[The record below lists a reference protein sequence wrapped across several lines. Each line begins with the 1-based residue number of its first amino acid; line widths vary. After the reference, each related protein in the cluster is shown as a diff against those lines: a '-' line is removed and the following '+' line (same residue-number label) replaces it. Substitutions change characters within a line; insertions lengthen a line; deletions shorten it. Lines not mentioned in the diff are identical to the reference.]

1 MIATPTPRVDLSG
14 VGSLSILSAVDQ
26 VSEHL
31 RKELIRGSF
40 SGTMPGVEP
49 LAKELGVNHKTVRA
63 ALRQLEDEGL
73 VIDQGKG
80 IQRRIALP
88 KDHAPSFLRIGLL
101 QGDSNSR
108 DVSYII
114 EIRHLL
120 EEAGH
125 IPFFP
130 DKSLE
135 DLGMDVRR
143 VADYVEQTEADA
155 WVVSAASRSVL
166 EWFSNY
172 STPSLAL
179 FGRRQGLPIAA
190 AGPDKPPV
198 CSDATRHLI
207 SLGHRRIAML
217 IRKQHRIPKPAGS
230 ALAFVNELEAANI
243 PCGSFNLPDWE
254 ESKEGF
260 KTLLTSLFEH
270 TPPSALIIDE
280 AFLFNAAVFFLAS
293 RGIKIPGDVSLICTD
308 ADPSFAWCE
317 PSIAHI
323 RWDYQP
329 VVRRIGQWAN
339 NVAKG
344 KEDYRQTLT
353 KAEFIKGR
361 TIGRA
366 PRR

>member
-1 MIATPTPRVDLSG
+1 ME
-14 VGSLSILSAVDQ
+14 SLEIRSAVDQ
-26 VSEHL
+26 VAEHL
-31 RKELIRGSF
+31 RKELLRGNL

-49 LAKELGVNHKTVRA
+49 IAKELGVNHKTVRA
-63 ALRQLEDEGL
+63 AMRQLEDQGL
-73 VIDQGKG
+73 LVDQGKG
-80 IQRRIALP
+80 IQRRIVLP
-88 KDHAPSFLRIGLL
+88 RDHAPATLRIGLL
-101 QGDSNSR
+101 QGDSNSQG
-108 DVSYII
+108 VSYVI

-125 IPFFP
+125 VPFFP

-135 DLGMDVRR
+135 DLGMDAGR
-143 VADYVEQTEADA
+143 VADYVEQFDADA
-155 WVVSAASRSVL
+155 WIVSAASRSVL

-172 STPSLAL
+172 STPSFAL
-179 FGRRQGLPIAA
+179 FGGRQGLPIAA
-190 AGPDKPPV
+190 AGPNKTPV

-207 SLGHRRIAML
+207 SLGHQRISML

-243 PCGSFNLPDWE
+243 PWGSFNLPKWE
-254 ESKEGF
+254 ESKGGF
-260 KTLLTSLFEH
+260 NRLLTSLFEY

-293 RGIKIPGDVSLICTD
+293 RGIKIPKDVSLICTD

-366 PRR
+366 PQR